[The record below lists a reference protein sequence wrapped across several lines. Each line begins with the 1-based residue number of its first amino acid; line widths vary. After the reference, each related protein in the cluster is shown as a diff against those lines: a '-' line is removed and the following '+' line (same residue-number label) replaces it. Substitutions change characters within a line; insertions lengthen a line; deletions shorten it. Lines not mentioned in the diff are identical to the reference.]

1 MEVKVGT
8 IAHYYSR
15 LGVAIVELTDQLKV
29 GDQVHVK
36 GHSSDFTQPVG
47 SMQIEHQSVLSA
59 EAGNSIGLKVI
70 EHAREGDDVFKVL
83 PE

>member
-1 MEVKVGT
+1 MEVKIGSVT
-8 IAHYYSR
+8 HYYTR
-15 LGVAIVELTDQLKV
+15 LGVAIVELTGQLKV
-29 GDQVHVK
+29 GDEVRIK

-47 SMQIEHQSVLSA
+47 SMQIEHQNVPLA

-70 EHAREGDDVFKVL
+70 EHAREGDEVFKVL